1 MVHGD
6 GAVGGQQG
14 QDGLMED
21 QDGQEDQ
28 DTCTQGPGSGR
39 GGCSAACW
47 EFLPDR
53 MKQKEAGLRK
63 KATPLFSAMA
73 MQMEPI
79 AIMVRLRSARMAAA
93 KFRAA
98 GEKHPSSCSAE
109 SQIQHNFNHTASVT
123 IKAIAMATRRQLP
136 VNGRKLEPGG
146 GRRGRADH

>member
-1 MVHGD
+1 
-6 GAVGGQQG
+6 
-14 QDGLMED
+14 MED
-21 QDGQEDQ
+21 QDRQEDQ
-28 DTCTQGPGSGR
+28 YTCTQGPESWR
-39 GGCSAACW
+39 GGCSTACW

-98 GEKHPSSCSAE
+98 GGKHSNIYSAE
-109 SQIQHNFNHTASVT
+109 SHIQLNFTDTASVT
-123 IKAIAMATRRQLP
+123 IKAIAMETRR
-136 VNGRKLEPGG
+136 KTSC
-146 GRRGRADH
+146 

>member
-6 GAVGGQQG
+6 GEVSGQQG
-14 QDGLMED
+14 QDGLVED
-21 QDGQEDQ
+21 QDAEEDQ
-28 DTCTQGPGSGR
+28 HPCTQGPESPT

-73 MQMEPI
+73 MQMEPM
-79 AIMVRLRSARMAAA
+79 AIMVRLRSASMAAA

-98 GEKHPSSCSAE
+98 GETFIGQGHKFSSTL
-109 SQIQHNFNHTASVT
+109 F
-123 IKAIAMATRRQLP
+123 TRRRLLHP
-136 VNGRKLEPGG
+136 RLSLRKPE
-146 GRRGRADH
+146 ANTSC